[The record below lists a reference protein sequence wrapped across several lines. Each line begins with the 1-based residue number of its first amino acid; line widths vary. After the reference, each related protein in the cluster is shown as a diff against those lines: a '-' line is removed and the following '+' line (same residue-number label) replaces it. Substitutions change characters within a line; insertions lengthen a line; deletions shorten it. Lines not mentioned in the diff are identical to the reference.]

1 MKTKIFFATL
11 LAVVFSVAVV
21 WADDDKH
28 SNYVTQNV
36 ENIGAFEN
44 IISNAPFD
52 VEFTQRDVQKV
63 MIQGDPAQ
71 IENVNL
77 TYMGNTLV
85 VGSKENTDVSRVKV
99 IIEAPNL
106 ACAVAS
112 GSGDIDVKYLDNLNF
127 TATVTGAGD
136 IELTG
141 TCDKAEYTVT
151 GSGDIDAEE
160 FRVEYLNATVTG
172 SGSIDCRCTETLN
185 ANVVGSGEIEIHGP
199 TRMVNRSGRKA
210 AIRHDH

>member
-1 MKTKIFFATL
+1 MKMKSL
-11 LAVVFSVAVV
+11 LTAVLAIALSAGTV
-21 WADDDKH
+21 WADDDNH
-28 SNYVTQNV
+28 GNYVTQSV
-36 ENIGAFEN
+36 DNIGYFEN

-52 VEFTQRDVQKV
+52 IEFTQRDEQKV
-63 MIQGDPAQ
+63 SIYGDPAQ
-71 IENVNL
+71 IANVNITL
-77 TYMGNTLV
+77 MGKSLI
-85 VGSKENTDVSRVKV
+85 VGCKENSNVSHVKV
-99 IIEAPNL
+99 IVTAPDL
-106 ACAVAS
+106 LCAIA
-112 GSGDIDVKYLDNLNF
+112 GASGDIEVKYLDNLNF
-127 TATVTGAGD
+127 TATVSGSGD

-141 TCDKAEYTVT
+141 SCDKAEYNVN

-160 FRVEYLNATVTG
+160 FRVEYLDATVNG